1 MLLDNLVGNEPP
13 LDIENDE
20 LSMQVEKV
28 MIKDAAQ
35 KSNLIKGAKFVTPLP
50 SALGIQS
57 SKFFFIRGAL

>member
-13 LDIENDE
+13 LDIETDE

-35 KSNLIKGAKFVTPLP
+35 KSNLINGAKFVTPSP
-50 SALGIQS
+50 SALGIKS
-57 SKFFFIRGAL
+57 SKFFIRNIL